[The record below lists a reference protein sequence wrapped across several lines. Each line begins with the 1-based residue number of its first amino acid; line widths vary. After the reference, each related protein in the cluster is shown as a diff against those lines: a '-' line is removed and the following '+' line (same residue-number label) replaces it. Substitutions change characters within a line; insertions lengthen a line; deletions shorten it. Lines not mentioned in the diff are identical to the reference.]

1 MQKVYVIGG
10 SGFIGQNLRVALSDA
25 GYDVQIIDSAS
36 DSGPIQ
42 SYDKVF
48 SQGSLAIHLASR
60 SQHTQKV
67 WKALDDLDAF
77 ISTLNRAEPNGV
89 PVYVASTAEVS
100 GGTGPYA
107 CFCRS
112 MEVFSSAY
120 RKAVKIGFLRIH
132 SVYGRGQH
140 DNLIHRA
147 LSRAGTSTELNING
161 GTQIRD
167 WIHVSDV
174 CSAITHLTNSY
185 FNGGKIVNCQIGTG
199 RGMPVLGLVDIITRQ
214 VVPDASL
221 KVRIFPMATNIEPL
235 VSVAQRLP
243 LGWKPSVTLEYGLK
257 QLFTH
262 YNDTHK

>member
-10 SGFIGQNLRVALSDA
+10 SGFIGQNLRVTLSDA

-48 SQGSLAIHLASR
+48 SQGSIVIHLASR
-60 SQHTQKV
+60 SQHTQKI
-67 WKALDDLDAF
+67 WRALDDLEAF
-77 ISTLNRAEPNGV
+77 ISTLNRAEPNNV

-120 RKAVKIGFLRIH
+120 RKAVKVGFLRIH

-147 LSRAGTSTELNING
+147 LSRAGSDTELSIYG

-174 CSAITHLTNSY
+174 CSAITHLVRNY
-185 FNGGKIVNCQIGTG
+185 FANGKIVNCQIGTG
-199 RGMPVLGLVDIITRQ
+199 RGIPVLGLVDMITRQ
-214 VVPDASL
+214 VIQDYRL
-221 KVRIFPMATNIEPL
+221 NVRTYSMAIEPL

-243 LGWKPSVTLEYGLK
+243 LGWKPSITLESGLQ

-262 YNDTHK
+262 YNDKH